1 MFRSGPNIPIKFLA
15 ALIVD
20 TLISFTFQ
28 EVCPPPPPPNLY
40 RAQARRHRVLKLS
53 SEPLLHHMEMKN
65 FCASAPFGA
74 QTWSLARPSP
84 WLLSLCFRALHIFRG
99 DANAVCAFLGPGS
112 HIEVKHVLPNV
123 PKLPSLD
130 RNNCSCL
137 AEALKHVDAHMS
149 LQNMLVYFLT
159 NEAHQK
165 HI

>member
-1 MFRSGPNIPIKFLA
+1 MALPPDLLPEEKYVQETWATVSALPRRALKNVDFRSL
-15 ALIVD
+15 
-20 TLISFTFQ
+20 
-28 EVCPPPPPPNLY
+28 C
-40 RAQARRHRVLKLS
+40 RRTAWGFVERCVLKLS

-65 FCASAPFGA
+65 VCASGPFGA
-74 QTWSLARPSP
+74 QTWSLARPS
-84 WLLSLCFRALHIFRG
+84 LCFRALHIFKG
-99 DANAVCAFLGPGS
+99 DTNAVCAFLGPGS

-123 PKLPSLD
+123 PKLPPLD

-159 NEAHQK
+159 KEAHPK